1 MKKITIHSN
10 KYTALSIAMLVL
22 LYQLSVGI
30 FLPEVAYASSPVFV
44 NNGTADSGLIT
55 PGSTNVVGLNIT
67 LPPLDAD
74 TFLDSDGTA
83 ATVAGTLD
91 SAWDTDGIQTF
102 NSSGTYSDVPNAV
115 AFDSVNNKL
124 YVGGYQDTNG
134 TGIDALIL
142 RYNANGSLDST
153 WDGDGKV
160 IYNYSSGEFTDV
172 KALAWDS
179 ANNKLYAAARLGTN
193 VTDFAVFRFN
203 SDGSLDTTWGSTGVV
218 TYNSGSASNY
228 DIPHAILLDAAT
240 GKVYVAGEYDGSTS
254 NIDMLILRYN
264 SNGTLDTTWDSDG
277 IVTYNSGTSYDIA
290 YALAF
295 DSVDSDL
302 YVGGRGPLEDATVL
316 RYNSNGALDTGWDTD
331 GIKVYDSGGGNYDQI
346 YALVYDATNTDL
358 YAAGGQQTNGYDGF
372 VLRYNSNGALDTG
385 WDTDGIQTYNSG
397 GTQND
402 IFQAIQRDSVSG
414 KIYAVGWQAT
424 NDADFVVN
432 RYTSA
437 GALDTTW
444 DADGIQ
450 TYDAAGTPFDSDL
463 AYAAVLDTTNR
474 RFYVVGQQNTNGID
488 FGVLRYFTHND
499 GAPSAITNGDTLVA
513 IGANTLCGDTDGT
526 TAPTKIRTDANTD
539 CATIDGSVVLGEDTT
554 GTTFNL
560 GASTSQVLF
569 RDSVSVNGTWD
580 SGEDIYFDADDSLLY
595 NADTVDAITV
605 RNLGSAVDATDIY
618 IVKWWVDNGD
628 GQFSSATDAIVD
640 SLCPWD
646 SANDWECG
654 DNTSLSYAGSPGTTS
669 RIYITYDLT
678 GSSTATTG
686 QTIQL
691 QVAAFSDSGTAGA
704 FNSGDTGIF
713 FSNAGTANTGNH
725 DGPTAVITNDS
736 TRTIGSASSSSSP
749 TQNGVPIVGGVP
761 LEPLVTNT
769 ETETITDETG
779 GSVTET
785 AANDGSSATVSVEEG
800 TTSGDAVFT
809 VATYVA
815 SEVFTQNPLPSGL
828 DIGGKAVYD
837 ITATVGGQSL
847 DTFVKPLTL
856 TFAYQENNLSAGVS
870 ENDLRLAV
878 FGETESNWYVLEDA
892 VVDVATN
899 TVTYQSNHLTR
910 FALVRP
916 ADSSPPAQPANVSVA
931 AISNGVRI
939 SWQNPALDFH
949 HARILRAASATE
961 TGSLL
966 ATNLIGTSYDDTSIS
981 SSEVYYYKVFSID
994 YAGNMSSP
1002 AAVSFGVSS
1011 TQSQSPP
1018 EGQVSPES
1026 SGVADG
1032 DLIRALN
1039 TVEVYVTKK
1048 IGATV
1053 IVRHIVNPRIFDV
1066 YGHFGGSAAWNKI
1079 VPVESL
1085 GNARIS
1091 AWVRGS
1097 DGRVW
1102 EVNGDATRHW
1112 MNMTWQQFASRV
1124 AAGDSALATSL
1135 IFEVNDNELALYAVS
1150 SDVRP

>member
-385 WDTDGIQTYNSG
+385 WD
-397 GTQND
+397 
-402 IFQAIQRDSVSG
+402 
-414 KIYAVGWQAT
+414 
-424 NDADFVVN
+424 
-432 RYTSA
+432 
-437 GALDTTW
+437 
-444 DADGIQ
+444 ADGIQ

-678 GSSTATTG
+678 GSSTAIAG

-691 QVAAFSDSGTAGA
+691 QVAALSDSGTAGA

-769 ETETITDETG
+769 
-779 GSVTET
+779 
-785 AANDGSSATVSVEEG
+785 
-800 TTSGDAVFT
+800 
-809 VATYVA
+809 
-815 SEVFTQNPLPSGL
+815 
-828 DIGGKAVYD
+828 KM
-837 ITATVGGQSL
+837 
-847 DTFVKPLTL
+847 
-856 TFAYQENNLSAGVS
+856 
-870 ENDLRLAV
+870 R
-878 FGETESNWYVLEDA
+878 
-892 VVDVATN
+892 
-899 TVTYQSNHLTR
+899 
-910 FALVRP
+910 
-916 ADSSPPAQPANVSVA
+916 
-931 AISNGVRI
+931 
-939 SWQNPALDFH
+939 
-949 HARILRAASATE
+949 
-961 TGSLL
+961 SLL
-966 ATNLIGTSYDDTSIS
+966 
-981 SSEVYYYKVFSID
+981 F
-994 YAGNMSSP
+994 
-1002 AAVSFGVSS
+1002 
-1011 TQSQSPP
+1011 
-1018 EGQVSPES
+1018 
-1026 SGVADG
+1026 
-1032 DLIRALN
+1032 
-1039 TVEVYVTKK
+1039 
-1048 IGATV
+1048 
-1053 IVRHIVNPRIFDV
+1053 
-1066 YGHFGGSAAWNKI
+1066 
-1079 VPVESL
+1079 
-1085 GNARIS
+1085 
-1091 AWVRGS
+1091 
-1097 DGRVW
+1097 
-1102 EVNGDATRHW
+1102 
-1112 MNMTWQQFASRV
+1112 
-1124 AAGDSALATSL
+1124 
-1135 IFEVNDNELALYAVS
+1135 
-1150 SDVRP
+1150 

>member
-153 WDGDGKV
+153 WDGDGKF
-160 IYNYSSGEFTDV
+160 IYNDSGGEFTDV
-172 KALAWDS
+172 KARAWDS

-295 DSVDSDL
+295 ASVDSDL
-302 YVGGRGPLEDATVL
+302 YVGGRGPLEDAT
-316 RYNSNGALDTGWDTD
+316 
-331 GIKVYDSGGGNYDQI
+331 
-346 YALVYDATNTDL
+346 
-358 YAAGGQQTNGYDGF
+358 

-678 GSSTATTG
+678 GSSTAIAG

-691 QVAAFSDSGTAGA
+691 QVAALSDSGTAGA

-769 ETETITDETG
+769 
-779 GSVTET
+779 
-785 AANDGSSATVSVEEG
+785 
-800 TTSGDAVFT
+800 
-809 VATYVA
+809 
-815 SEVFTQNPLPSGL
+815 
-828 DIGGKAVYD
+828 KM
-837 ITATVGGQSL
+837 
-847 DTFVKPLTL
+847 
-856 TFAYQENNLSAGVS
+856 
-870 ENDLRLAV
+870 R
-878 FGETESNWYVLEDA
+878 
-892 VVDVATN
+892 
-899 TVTYQSNHLTR
+899 
-910 FALVRP
+910 
-916 ADSSPPAQPANVSVA
+916 
-931 AISNGVRI
+931 
-939 SWQNPALDFH
+939 
-949 HARILRAASATE
+949 
-961 TGSLL
+961 SLL
-966 ATNLIGTSYDDTSIS
+966 
-981 SSEVYYYKVFSID
+981 F
-994 YAGNMSSP
+994 
-1002 AAVSFGVSS
+1002 
-1011 TQSQSPP
+1011 
-1018 EGQVSPES
+1018 
-1026 SGVADG
+1026 
-1032 DLIRALN
+1032 
-1039 TVEVYVTKK
+1039 
-1048 IGATV
+1048 
-1053 IVRHIVNPRIFDV
+1053 
-1066 YGHFGGSAAWNKI
+1066 
-1079 VPVESL
+1079 
-1085 GNARIS
+1085 
-1091 AWVRGS
+1091 
-1097 DGRVW
+1097 
-1102 EVNGDATRHW
+1102 
-1112 MNMTWQQFASRV
+1112 
-1124 AAGDSALATSL
+1124 
-1135 IFEVNDNELALYAVS
+1135 
-1150 SDVRP
+1150 